1 LKANDALNNQNR
13 ALFNDLDNAKQNRE
27 QINLEDIQPNFE
39 KEELESTIASLREKL
54 SSLNNSYESL
64 R

>member
-13 ALFNDLDNAKQNRE
+13 ALFNDLDNAKHNRD

-39 KEELESTIASLREKL
+39 KEELESTIASLREQL